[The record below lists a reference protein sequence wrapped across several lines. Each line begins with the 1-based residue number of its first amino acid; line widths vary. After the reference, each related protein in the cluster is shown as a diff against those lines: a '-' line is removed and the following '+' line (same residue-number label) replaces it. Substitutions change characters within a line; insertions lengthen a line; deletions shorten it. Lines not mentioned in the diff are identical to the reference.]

1 MFEDLDDDI
10 LAELMKLDKPLTLK
24 KETRLSDLLA
34 CLDQAAKECRT
45 GGAAGSISLSNAEQV
60 AVGINSAQRI
70 VEKIW
75 NDKVIA

>member
-1 MFEDLDDDI
+1 MFEDLDADV
-10 LAELMKLDKPLTLK
+10 LAELMKLDEPLTLR

-34 CLDQAAKECRT
+34 CLEQAATECRT
-45 GGAAGSISLSNAEQV
+45 SATVGSISFGSAEQV

-75 NDKVIA
+75 NDKVVA